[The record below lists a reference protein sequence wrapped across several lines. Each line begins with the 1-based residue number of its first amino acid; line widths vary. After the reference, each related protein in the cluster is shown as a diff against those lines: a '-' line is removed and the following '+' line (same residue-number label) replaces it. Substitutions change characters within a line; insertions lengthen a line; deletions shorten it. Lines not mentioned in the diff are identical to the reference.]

1 MPEAEVGDLRALV
14 LVLDQDPDRVRV
26 LQHVAAVA
34 RRAVRVDRRPDRADP
49 PQRVVEQG
57 PLEVRLREDP
67 EGVALADS
75 ECEQPVG
82 DLLDC
87 HGRLV
92 PRDLLPAGLALDQVR
107 GVLASP
113 RGRVAPQAPDRPH
126 ELSLRWEGKRGV
138 TAKLPGPTRL
148 IHSGP
153 MRTTWNG
160 SLSFG
165 LVTIP
170 VGLAPATAPKA
181 RASDVTFR
189 TLHREC
195 GTPIKQKRWCPVH
208 EREVS
213 NDELVKGWEVS
224 KGQFV
229 IVEDADLE
237 AIEQR
242 DTSRAIE
249 ISRFVPL
256 AEVDPLFFDR
266 TYFLAP
272 SSAEAQRKPYV
283 LLLNAMKET
292 GMAAIGRMVIR
303 GNENFV
309 LIRPKDDALVLET
322 LFLAEDVRSQAEID
336 EAVEGI
342 GVSEPELD
350 LARQL
355 IDSLVGEWEPD
366 DLHSEYRENLREML
380 EAKLA
385 GEEIAMPE
393 PVADAPVVDLMEA
406 LKKSVAASKKRD
418 GAKPAAERKKA
429 APRKRAAA
437 K

>member
-1 MPEAEVGDLRALV
+1 
-14 LVLDQDPDRVRV
+14 
-26 LQHVAAVA
+26 
-34 RRAVRVDRRPDRADP
+34 
-49 PQRVVEQG
+49 
-57 PLEVRLREDP
+57 
-67 EGVALADS
+67 
-75 ECEQPVG
+75 
-82 DLLDC
+82 
-87 HGRLV
+87 
-92 PRDLLPAGLALDQVR
+92 
-107 GVLASP
+107 
-113 RGRVAPQAPDRPH
+113 
-126 ELSLRWEGKRGV
+126 
-138 TAKLPGPTRL
+138 
-148 IHSGP
+148 

-181 RASDVTFR
+181 RASDVSFR

-195 GTPIKQKRWCPVH
+195 KTPIKQKRWCPVH

-272 SSAEAQRKPYV
+272 SSAEAQRRPYV

-309 LIRPKDDALVLET
+309 LIRPKGEALVLET

-336 EAVEGI
+336 EAVEA
-342 GVSEPELD
+342 VDVQEPELE

-355 IDSLVGEWEPD
+355 IDSLVGEWEPE
-366 DLHSEYRENLREML
+366 DLHSEYRQNLRKLL

-393 PVADAPVVDLMEA
+393 PVADAPVIDLMEA
-406 LKKSVAASKKRD
+406 LKKSVAASKERD
-418 GAKPAAERKKA
+418 GDKPAARKKTSS
-429 APRKRAAA
+429 RKRAAA

>member
-1 MPEAEVGDLRALV
+1 
-14 LVLDQDPDRVRV
+14 
-26 LQHVAAVA
+26 
-34 RRAVRVDRRPDRADP
+34 
-49 PQRVVEQG
+49 
-57 PLEVRLREDP
+57 
-67 EGVALADS
+67 
-75 ECEQPVG
+75 
-82 DLLDC
+82 
-87 HGRLV
+87 
-92 PRDLLPAGLALDQVR
+92 
-107 GVLASP
+107 
-113 RGRVAPQAPDRPH
+113 
-126 ELSLRWEGKRGV
+126 
-138 TAKLPGPTRL
+138 
-148 IHSGP
+148 

-189 TLHREC
+189 TLHRDC
-195 GTPIKQKRWCPVH
+195 KTPIKQKRWCPVH
-208 EREVS
+208 EREVP

-229 IVEDADLE
+229 VVEDADLE
-237 AIEQR
+237 AIAQR

-309 LIRPKDDALVLET
+309 LVRPKGEALVLET

-342 GVSEPELD
+342 GVSDPELD

-393 PVADAPVVDLMEA
+393 PVAEAPVVDLMEA
-406 LKKSVAASKKRD
+406 LKKSVAASQSSKDD
-418 GAKPAAERKKA
+418 GAKPTKKA

-437 K
+437 GRK

>member
-1 MPEAEVGDLRALV
+1 
-14 LVLDQDPDRVRV
+14 
-26 LQHVAAVA
+26 
-34 RRAVRVDRRPDRADP
+34 
-49 PQRVVEQG
+49 
-57 PLEVRLREDP
+57 
-67 EGVALADS
+67 
-75 ECEQPVG
+75 
-82 DLLDC
+82 
-87 HGRLV
+87 
-92 PRDLLPAGLALDQVR
+92 
-107 GVLASP
+107 
-113 RGRVAPQAPDRPH
+113 
-126 ELSLRWEGKRGV
+126 
-138 TAKLPGPTRL
+138 
-148 IHSGP
+148 

-195 GTPIKQKRWCPVH
+195 QTPIKQKRWCPVH

-213 NDELVKGWEVS
+213 GDELVKGWEVS

-237 AIEQR
+237 AIAQR

-256 AEVDPLFFDR
+256 AEVDPMFFDR

-272 SSAEAQRKPYV
+272 STAEAQRRPYV

-309 LIRPKDDALVLET
+309 LIRPKGEALVLET
-322 LFLAEDVRSQAEID
+322 LFLVEDVRSQAEID
-336 EAVEGI
+336 EAVEAVAVKG
-342 GVSEPELD
+342 PELE

-355 IDSLVGEWEPD
+355 IDSLVGEWEPGE
-366 DLHSEYRENLREML
+366 LQSEYRQDLRKLL
-380 EAKLA
+380 EAKLE
-385 GEEIAMPE
+385 GEEIATPE

-406 LKKSVAASKKRD
+406 LKRSVAATKGRSSNGD
-418 GAKPAAERKKA
+418 SAQRKKA
-429 APRKRAAA
+429 APKKRAAA
-437 K
+437 RK

>member
-1 MPEAEVGDLRALV
+1 
-14 LVLDQDPDRVRV
+14 
-26 LQHVAAVA
+26 
-34 RRAVRVDRRPDRADP
+34 
-49 PQRVVEQG
+49 
-57 PLEVRLREDP
+57 
-67 EGVALADS
+67 
-75 ECEQPVG
+75 
-82 DLLDC
+82 
-87 HGRLV
+87 
-92 PRDLLPAGLALDQVR
+92 
-107 GVLASP
+107 
-113 RGRVAPQAPDRPH
+113 
-126 ELSLRWEGKRGV
+126 
-138 TAKLPGPTRL
+138 
-148 IHSGP
+148 

-195 GTPIKQKRWCPVH
+195 KTPIKQKRWCPVH
-208 EREVS
+208 DREVP
-213 NDELVKGWEVS
+213 NEELVKGWEVS

-237 AIEQR
+237 AIAQR

-256 AEVDPLFFDR
+256 DEVDPLFFDR

-292 GMAAIGRMVIR
+292 GMGALGRMVIR
-303 GNENFV
+303 GNENLV
-309 LIRPKDDALVLET
+309 LVRPKGDALVLET
-322 LFLAEDVRSQAEID
+322 LFLAADVRSQAEID

-342 GVSEPELD
+342 EVSEPELE

-355 IDSLVGEWEPD
+355 IDSLVGEWEPEE
-366 DLHSEYRENLREML
+366 LQSEYRQDLRRLL

-385 GEEIAMPE
+385 GEEIAVPE

-418 GAKPAAERKKA
+418 GAKPAARKKA
-429 APRKRAAA
+429 APKKRAAA

>member
-1 MPEAEVGDLRALV
+1 
-14 LVLDQDPDRVRV
+14 
-26 LQHVAAVA
+26 
-34 RRAVRVDRRPDRADP
+34 
-49 PQRVVEQG
+49 
-57 PLEVRLREDP
+57 
-67 EGVALADS
+67 
-75 ECEQPVG
+75 
-82 DLLDC
+82 
-87 HGRLV
+87 
-92 PRDLLPAGLALDQVR
+92 
-107 GVLASP
+107 
-113 RGRVAPQAPDRPH
+113 
-126 ELSLRWEGKRGV
+126 
-138 TAKLPGPTRL
+138 
-148 IHSGP
+148 

-208 EREVS
+208 EREVT

-256 AEVDPLFFDR
+256 AEVDPMFFDR

-272 SSAEAQRKPYV
+272 SSAEAQRRPYV

-292 GMAAIGRMVIR
+292 GMAAVGRMVIR

-309 LIRPKDDALVLET
+309 LIRPKGEALVLET
-322 LFLAEDVRSQAEID
+322 LFLSEDVRSQAEID
-336 EAVEGI
+336 EAVEAI
-342 GVSEPELD
+342 DVNEPELE

-355 IDSLVGEWEPD
+355 IDSLVGEWEPES
-366 DLHSEYRENLREML
+366 LQSEYRQELRKLL

-406 LKKSVAASKKRD
+406 LKKSVAASQKRD
-418 GAKPAAERKKA
+418 GAKPAARKKT

>member
-1 MPEAEVGDLRALV
+1 
-14 LVLDQDPDRVRV
+14 
-26 LQHVAAVA
+26 
-34 RRAVRVDRRPDRADP
+34 
-49 PQRVVEQG
+49 
-57 PLEVRLREDP
+57 
-67 EGVALADS
+67 
-75 ECEQPVG
+75 
-82 DLLDC
+82 
-87 HGRLV
+87 
-92 PRDLLPAGLALDQVR
+92 
-107 GVLASP
+107 
-113 RGRVAPQAPDRPH
+113 
-126 ELSLRWEGKRGV
+126 
-138 TAKLPGPTRL
+138 
-148 IHSGP
+148 

-181 RASDVTFR
+181 RASDVSFR

-256 AEVDPLFFDR
+256 AEVDPMFFDR

-272 SSAEAQRKPYV
+272 SSAEAQRRPYV

-309 LIRPKDDALVLET
+309 LIRPKGEALVLET

-336 EAVEGI
+336 EAVEA
-342 GVSEPELD
+342 VDVKEPELD

-355 IDSLVGEWEPD
+355 IDSLVGEWEPEA
-366 DLHSEYRENLREML
+366 LQSEYRQNLRQLL

-393 PVADAPVVDLMEA
+393 PVADAPVIDLMDA
-406 LKKSVAASKKRD
+406 LKKSVAATKGRSAD
-418 GAKPAAERKKA
+418 GDKPAARKKA

>member
-1 MPEAEVGDLRALV
+1 
-14 LVLDQDPDRVRV
+14 
-26 LQHVAAVA
+26 
-34 RRAVRVDRRPDRADP
+34 
-49 PQRVVEQG
+49 
-57 PLEVRLREDP
+57 
-67 EGVALADS
+67 
-75 ECEQPVG
+75 
-82 DLLDC
+82 
-87 HGRLV
+87 
-92 PRDLLPAGLALDQVR
+92 
-107 GVLASP
+107 
-113 RGRVAPQAPDRPH
+113 
-126 ELSLRWEGKRGV
+126 
-138 TAKLPGPTRL
+138 
-148 IHSGP
+148 

-170 VGLAPATAPKA
+170 VGLAPATTPKA

-208 EREVS
+208 DREVPS
-213 NDELVKGWEVS
+213 EELVKGWEVS

-237 AIEQR
+237 AIAQR

-256 AEVDPLFFDR
+256 VDVDPLYFDR

-272 SSAEAQRKPYV
+272 SSAEAQRRPYV
-283 LLLNAMKET
+283 LLLDAMKET

-309 LIRPKDDALVLET
+309 LIRPRGDALALET

-336 EAVEGI
+336 EAVEAI
-342 GVSEPELD
+342 DVKEPELE

-355 IDSLVGEWEPD
+355 IDSLVGEWEPT
-366 DLHSEYRENLREML
+366 DLQSEYRQNLRELL

-406 LKKSVAASKKRD
+406 LKKSVAASKSRSGD
-418 GAKPAAERKKA
+418 GAKPSNGKKA

-437 K
+437 GE

>member
-1 MPEAEVGDLRALV
+1 
-14 LVLDQDPDRVRV
+14 
-26 LQHVAAVA
+26 
-34 RRAVRVDRRPDRADP
+34 
-49 PQRVVEQG
+49 
-57 PLEVRLREDP
+57 
-67 EGVALADS
+67 
-75 ECEQPVG
+75 
-82 DLLDC
+82 
-87 HGRLV
+87 
-92 PRDLLPAGLALDQVR
+92 
-107 GVLASP
+107 
-113 RGRVAPQAPDRPH
+113 
-126 ELSLRWEGKRGV
+126 
-138 TAKLPGPTRL
+138 
-148 IHSGP
+148 

-195 GTPIKQKRWCPVH
+195 KTPIKQKRWCPVH
-208 EREVS
+208 DREVP
-213 NDELVKGWEVS
+213 NEELVKGWEVS

-237 AIEQR
+237 AIAQH

-256 AEVDPLFFDR
+256 GEVDPLFFDR

-292 GMAAIGRMVIR
+292 GMAALGRMVIR
-303 GNENFV
+303 GNENLV
-309 LIRPKDDALVLET
+309 LVRPKGDALVLET
-322 LFLAEDVRSQAEID
+322 LFLADDVRSQAEID
-336 EAVEGI
+336 EAVEGV
-342 GVSEPELD
+342 GVSEPELE

-355 IDSLVGEWEPD
+355 IDSLIGEWEPTE
-366 DLHSEYRENLREML
+366 LHSEYRENLRGML

-385 GEEIAMPE
+385 GEEIAAPE
-393 PVADAPVVDLMEA
+393 PVEEAPVVDLMEA
-406 LKKSVAASKKRD
+406 LRKSVAASKGGD
-418 GAKPAAERKKA
+418 GAKPAKKA

-437 K
+437 RK